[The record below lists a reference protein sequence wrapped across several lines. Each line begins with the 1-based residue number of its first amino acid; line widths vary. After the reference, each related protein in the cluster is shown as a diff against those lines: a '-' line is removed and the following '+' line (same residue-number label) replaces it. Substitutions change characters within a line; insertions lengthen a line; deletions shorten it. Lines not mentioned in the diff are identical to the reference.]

1 MKELQLFQILGKRV
15 VDANGKYAGRLE
27 EIEAE
32 RGDDVCVIKNYL
44 VEHRGLL
51 DRLQSWML
59 AAPIQKSIQ
68 VREKSRPYRIPW
80 DQMDLSD
87 PQHPRILVPQ
97 SELSRVRSVGGE

>member
-1 MKELQLFQILGKRV
+1 MKELQLFQILGKKV

-44 VEHRGLL
+44 VEHRALL

-59 AAPIQKSIQ
+59 AAPIQKSIR
-68 VREKSRPYRIPW
+68 VREKSRPYRVPW
-80 DQMDLSD
+80 DKMDLTD
-87 PQHPRILVPQ
+87 PRHPRIIVAQ
-97 SELSRVRSVGGE
+97 SELTRVRSGGGE